1 MFRHLFF
8 FFKLTK
14 NLINDDKI
22 RSNSF
27 DSGQCKKMNISNE
40 IGDIF
45 VTVMNVQLYM
55 TQLMFFHIFSTQ
67 SHAYTYTSIVKFQLM
82 TNCLFIY
89 LFIGTIAS
97 NRLN

>member
-1 MFRHLFF
+1 
-8 FFKLTK
+8 
-14 NLINDDKI
+14 
-22 RSNSF
+22 
-27 DSGQCKKMNISNE
+27 MNISNE

-45 VTVMNVQLYM
+45 VTVMNVQLDM

-67 SHAYTYTSIVKFQLM
+67 SHAYTSIVKFQLM

-97 NRLN
+97 NRLNWTQ